1 MFKKSSSRNQRSKG
15 VKIKQSLQILLL
27 LGICFWLI
35 YQVKYSHD
43 KKRELNEKDAKTS
56 GKDESGADVK
66 FGRKDLHPRRDEMA
80 MIRSHV
86 EDEEESREEID
97 ETVTI
102 TNHVED
108 EEESR
113 EENDESK
120 HDKEHD
126 DEETSKHEVEQG
138 EEANKHEHDEREDA
152 NESVTEQEAA
162 ERHEEEEEREEEE
175 NRIDDP
181 EVVREGG
188 EDETDEPDEEKARG
202 EVDREEEFIDE
213 EKEREEDNDE
223 KENEGDDG
231 EDKEGQ
237 AEDENVLEDEEH
249 DESESSHSRHE
260 AREEHY
266 KADDAS
272 SAVTHDPR
280 STVIDMEKLVSHDA
294 NDNSGSSKTG
304 QESNSTVS
312 NQINEG
318 QDNSRSNMEEN
329 QVAEKAANSSE
340 VVIGIKDPDVTKTGP
355 ANSSLLKPAVNTKAK
370 DQEDAGVKSLEVNTG
385 SSNNLTMT
393 GQPINGTKNILDSP
407 QAHNRTGVDAHAS
420 DGSNQQNIR
429 VEIARASTRNSSGS
443 ESDLTSSISTTE
455 AGNSLN
461 FNNDQ
466 TSAVKDENISSDMK
480 GEAENLLKLPSMTK
494 VNDDHTQNEALD
506 RRSEAGSSN
515 TS

>member
-43 KKRELNEKDAKTS
+43 KKRELNEKDAKTLV
-56 GKDESGADVK
+56 KDEHGGAVK
-66 FGRKDLHPRRDEMA
+66 FGRKDLHPLRDETA
-80 MIRSHV
+80 TIRNHV

-120 HDKEHD
+120 RDEEHD

-152 NESVTEQEAA
+152 NESVAEQEAA
-162 ERHEEEEEREEEE
+162 GRHEEEEEREEEE

-181 EVVREGG
+181 EV
-188 EDETDEPDEEKARG
+188 G

-223 KENEGDDG
+223 KETEGDDG

-272 SAVTHDPR
+272 SAVTHDAQ
-280 STVIDMEKLVSHDA
+280 STVIDTEKLGSHDA

-304 QESNSTVS
+304 QESNSTIS

-340 VVIGIKDPDVTKTGP
+340 VVSGIKDPDVTKTGP
-355 ANSSLLKPAVNTKAK
+355 ANSSLVKPAVTTKAK
-370 DQEDAGVKSLEVNTG
+370 DQEDAGVKSSEVNMG
-385 SSNNLTMT
+385 SSNNLTKT
-393 GQPINGTKNILDSP
+393 GQPINGTENILDSP
-407 QAHNRTGVDAHAS
+407 QAHNQTGVDAHAS

-429 VEIARASTRNSSGS
+429 VEMARASTGNSSSG
-443 ESDLTSSISTTE
+443 ESDSTSSISTTE
-455 AGNSLN
+455 AGNSSN

-480 GEAENLLKLPSMTK
+480 GEAENVLKLLSMTK

-506 RRSEAGSSN
+506 RRSEAGRSN